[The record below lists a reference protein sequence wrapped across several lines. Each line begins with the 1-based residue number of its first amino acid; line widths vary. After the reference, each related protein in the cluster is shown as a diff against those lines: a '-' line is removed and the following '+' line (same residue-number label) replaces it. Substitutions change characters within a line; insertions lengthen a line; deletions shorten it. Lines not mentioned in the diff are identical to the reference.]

1 MSKISGRV
9 VHEFEGKEDMVQAVV
24 GVLDRTF
31 GTGAAPAAL
40 ARAAEFFRGLDERT
54 LRALAY
60 RQGVFEGGAD
70 TEDDEEYERE

>member
-1 MSKISGRV
+1 MTKMSRRLA
-9 VHEFEGKEDMVQAVV
+9 HEFEGKEDMVQAIV

-31 GTGAAPAAL
+31 GTGASSAAL

-60 RQGVFEGGAD
+60 RQGVFEGGAA
-70 TEDDEEYERE
+70 TEDEEEYERE

>member
-1 MSKISGRV
+1 MSKTPGQV
-9 VHEFEGKEDMVQAVV
+9 AHQFEGKEDMVQAIV

-31 GTGAAPAAL
+31 GTGAPPAAL
-40 ARAAEFFRGLDERT
+40 VRAAEFFRGLDERT

-70 TEDDEEYERE
+70 TENDEEYERE

>member
-1 MSKISGRV
+1 MSRIPSRTAHG
-9 VHEFEGKEDMVQAVV
+9 FEGKEDMVQAIV

-31 GTGAAPAAL
+31 GTGASVASL

-60 RQGVFEGGAD
+60 RQGVFEGDLEPAEG
-70 TEDDEEYERE
+70 EEYERE